1 MAEFGLQATQLSAPQ
16 GAGSAPLAPVQQQAV
31 NTSSIPMLAAAAPAI
46 GQGIAN
52 YMQKQAKDQETAVV
66 QAYTQEQATI
76 NSAITDGTLPAAEAA
91 GRSKALFTKYSAN
104 FAGNIEALSK
114 ARVAL
119 SGGSELGVA
128 EDALKT
134 DQELRKSAKLAA
146 QADGIEFY
154 SGMSKQAEDALL
166 KAHSSGVR
174 IQKQLEQ
181 QIKINAEARAQGS
194 WDRDMQDAKLKD
206 DTVNHLN
213 TLAGNNLESSRAV
226 VIDLKQ
232 QVASGKKTYDQAKI
246 EMGIH
251 FTRINAGIAA
261 ITGKNADLGSQ
272 YSKLFGDVQKFGEQL
287 LDPKADAA
295 NLQGQIDSIVK
306 MQSLSALQRDPVLQR
321 SVSAAE
327 LFKGSPMALQTALG
341 TNAGVT
347 AAVTQM
353 ISGSNIVNPVVG
365 NPQVEKGV
373 FDTLKGSL
381 SDATR
386 NSGNVQYNLEVNRGI
401 TAALKQVGDQVG
413 KGDPKALQEAAKF
426 FSSAEYGN
434 FIRSNQVDPQ
444 VLANANKVF
453 KITYEQAIVKGV
465 EQQMAAAFSQQPA
478 MPAAGVMKQSMGG
491 ESVAVEAIKRENL
504 SVTFNGSGI
513 VFDVKDVPND
523 PVSQRNARAA
533 IDALNTSQK
542 AVNEVIRLGAH
553 TQGSTD
559 YAKQWEDNKHVYF
572 PTMFS
577 PYKNLEI
584 GQVVDGLRYKGGD
597 AKKETSWE
605 QIK

>member
-1 MAEFGLQATQLSAPQ
+1 MAEFGFQATQLSAPQ

-31 NTSSIPMLAAAAPAI
+31 NTSSMPMLAAAAPAI

-52 YMQKQAKDQETAVV
+52 FMQKQAKDQETAVV
-66 QAYTQEQATI
+66 SAYTQEQATI
-76 NSAITDGTLPAAEAA
+76 NAAIADGSLPPAEAA
-91 GRSKALFTKYSAN
+91 GRSKALFTKYTAN
-104 FAGNIEALSK
+104 FAGNIDAISK
-114 ARVAL
+114 ARTAL

-134 DQELRKSAKLAA
+134 EQDLRKSAKLAA

-154 SGMSKQAEDALL
+154 SNMGKEAEDALL

-206 DTVNHLN
+206 DTITHLN
-213 TLAGNNLESSRAV
+213 TLAGSNLEASRAV
-226 VIDLKQ
+226 VVDLKQ
-232 QVASGKKTYDQAKI
+232 KVASGKKTYEQAKI

-251 FTRINAGIAA
+251 FTRINAGIASL
-261 ITGKNADLGSQ
+261 TGKNADLGTQ
-272 YSKLFGDVQKFGEQL
+272 YSKLFADVQKFGEQL

-306 MQSLSALQRDPVLQR
+306 MQSLSALQRDLTLQR
-321 SVSAAE
+321 SVAAAE

-347 AAVTQM
+347 TAVTQM
-353 ISGSNIVNPVVG
+353 ISGSNIVNPVIG
-365 NPQVEKGV
+365 NTQVEKGV
-373 FDTLKGSL
+373 FDTLKGSI
-381 SDATR
+381 SDASR
-386 NSGNVQYNLEVNRGI
+386 NDGNTQYNLEVNRGI
-401 TAALKQVGDQVG
+401 TAALKQVGEQVG
-413 KGDPKALQEAAKF
+413 KGDPKALQESAKF
-426 FSSAEYGN
+426 FASAEYGN

-444 VLANANKVF
+444 VLANANRVYKTV
-453 KITYEQAIVKGV
+453 YEQAIVKGV
-465 EQQMAAAFSQQPA
+465 EQQINAAFSQQPA
-478 MPAAGVMKQSMGG
+478 MPAAGVLKRSMGG
-491 ESVAVEAIKRENL
+491 ESVAVEAVKRENL
-504 SVTFNGSGI
+504 TVTFNGSGI
-513 VFDVKDVPND
+513 VFDIKDVPND

-572 PTMFS
+572 PTLFS

-597 AKKETSWE
+597 AKKESSWE